1 MFGFH
6 DLGVAG
12 FHDLGVAGV
21 AGFHDLGDGGSVAS
35 GFAVTRQL

>member
-1 MFGFH
+1 MS
-6 DLGVAG
+6 G

-21 AGFHDLGDGGSVAS
+21 AGFHDLGFHDLGDGGSVAS